1 MEKYIIRYTT
11 TDDCPVK
18 ARLQNDAFGTAVVSN
33 TYVNGI
39 GRLEFDAP
47 VKRIGY
53 RAFGYCENLK
63 SIIIPDTVINIGV
76 EAFWNCKNLEQVTL
90 NEGLV
95 NIGRCAF
102 DECCSLKSVVIPESV
117 VEIGAYAFN
126 ACSLQEINI
135 PKNIV
140 LHGHAFANCNGISSV
155 TIPKRVK
162 FAGGNPF
169 WGCSHLKT
177 FKGEFVSEDRCCL
190 IVDGVLTS
198 FASGNGIAAYTPP
211 AGVTSIGWGAFDGCE
226 DLEYVHIPEG
236 VVSIKHSA
244 FYGCS
249 SLTAISIPA
258 SVESI
263 GLDAFE
269 GCSNIRR
276 VYISDLKKWFGVDFD
291 DYDRTTPMHAG
302 ALLVLNGKPV
312 TSIVVPDDITVINS
326 MSFCG
331 CLSLR
336 DLHTN
341 NVVSIDYGAFM
352 ECQCLE
358 KVIMP
363 GCVESIGECAFLGC
377 INLDEIIIPSSVT
390 SIGAWAFAHCTNLKD
405 VYCKATVPPKGDCAM
420 FEYNAPGFTIYVPMS
435 SVDAYREADYWSG
448 YAEDII
454 GYDF

>member
-1 MEKYIIRYTT
+1 MEKYIILYTT

-63 SIIIPDTVINIGV
+63 SIIIPDTVINIGK
-76 EAFWNCKNLEQVTL
+76 EAFKECENLEQVTL
-90 NEGLV
+90 CEGLS
-95 NIGRCAF
+95 NIGWCAF
-102 DECCSLKSVVIPESV
+102 DGCRSLKSVVIPESV

-169 WGCSHLKT
+169 SGCRGLEL
-177 FKGEFVSEDRCCL
+177 FKGEYVSEDGFCI
-190 IVDGVLTS
+190 IVDGVLIS
-198 FASGNGIAAYTPP
+198 FAPSDIAVYTPP
-211 AGVTSIGWGAFDGCE
+211 VGVTSIGRGAFAYSEELLHVC
-226 DLEYVHIPEG
+226 IPEG
-236 VVSIKHSA
+236 VVSIEDFA
-244 FYGCS
+244 FAGCS
-249 SLTAISIPA
+249 NLETISIRA

>member
-1 MEKYIIRYTT
+1 M
-11 TDDCPVK
+11 
-18 ARLQNDAFGTAVVSN
+18 
-33 TYVNGI
+33 
-39 GRLEFDAP
+39 
-47 VKRIGY
+47 
-53 RAFGYCENLK
+53 
-63 SIIIPDTVINIGV
+63 
-76 EAFWNCKNLEQVTL
+76 
-90 NEGLV
+90 
-95 NIGRCAF
+95 
-102 DECCSLKSVVIPESV
+102 
-117 VEIGAYAFN
+117 
-126 ACSLQEINI
+126 
-135 PKNIV
+135 
-140 LHGHAFANCNGISSV
+140 
-155 TIPKRVK
+155 
-162 FAGGNPF
+162 
-169 WGCSHLKT
+169 
-177 FKGEFVSEDRCCL
+177 
-190 IVDGVLTS
+190 DGVLTS

-435 SVDAYREADYWSG
+435 SVDTYREADYWSG